1 MSKKRRRKPQKPIE
15 KKEAPALEEKEI
27 AAEEEPATELLT
39 GDAVEEEP
47 ATEPLTGDAVEDEPA
62 AEPITEEAVEEEKAD
77 QEEPAEEAD
86 EAEPAEETEEDDAA
100 DKEEAEDGE
109 DDTDDD
115 DAKTMLAEDEDILP
129 ALEAANSVVP
139 EKSNRTFGFGIGV
152 GIGIAVL
159 VAVIIGVIMLIS
171 NLAGPTT
178 AVDEYIQAY
187 KDGDFE
193 KYFSKDYAVMF
204 KYDNLSESV
213 EQAKQYDTSSSEGL
227 ETKVVDTV
235 ALSSEVKD
243 SVISQLETAEY
254 KDVDKIQDICIVI
267 MEISRPNETDD
278 SKRDAWVSSF
288 YALKVDGS
296 WYFTTG
302 F

>member
-1 MSKKRRRKPQKPIE
+1 MSKKRRNKPQNPIE
-15 KKEAPALEEKEI
+15 KKDAPEIEEKEI
-27 AAEEEPATELLT
+27 AVEEESAAELIAEE
-39 GDAVEEEP
+39 AVEEEP
-47 ATEPLTGDAVEDEPA
+47 A
-62 AEPITEEAVEEEKAD
+62 AEPIAEEADEEEEAA

-86 EAEPAEETEEDDAA
+86 EAEPAEETEEDEKVEEADAA
-100 DKEEAEDGE
+100 DKEEAEDGG

-115 DAKTMLAEDEDILP
+115 AKTTLDEDEDILP
-129 ALEAANSVVP
+129 ALEAENSVVP

-187 KDGDFE
+187 KDGEYE

-213 EQAKQYDTSSSEGL
+213 EQAKQYGASSTEGL
-227 ETKVVDTV
+227 ETKVIDTV
-235 ALSSEVKD
+235 SLSSEVKD

>member
-1 MSKKRRRKPQKPIE
+1 MSKKRRNKPQNPIE
-15 KKEAPALEEKEI
+15 KNDAPEIEEKEI
-27 AAEEEPATELLT
+27 
-39 GDAVEEEP
+39 AVEEEP
-47 ATEPLTGDAVEDEPA
+47 ATEPIVEDAAEQEPATEAVIDDEVEEDPKTELITGDADE
-62 AEPITEEAVEEEKAD
+62 
-77 QEEPAEEAD
+77 EEPAEEA
-86 EAEPAEETEEDDAA
+86 EAAEETEGSGDA
-100 DKEEAEDGE
+100 DENQAEDGA
-109 DDTDDD
+109 DAADD

-129 ALEAANSVVP
+129 ALEAENSVVP
-139 EKSNRTFGFGIGV
+139 EKTNRTFGFGIGV

-171 NLAGPTT
+171 NLAGPSA

-187 KDGDFE
+187 KDGEYE
-193 KYFSKDYAVMF
+193 KYFSKDYAVMY

-213 EQAKQYDTSSSEGL
+213 EQAKQYDTSSAEGL
-227 ETKVVDTV
+227 ETKVVNTV
-235 ALSSEVKD
+235 SLSSEVKD

-278 SKRDAWVSSF
+278 SKRDAWISSF
-288 YALKVDGS
+288 YALKVDGN